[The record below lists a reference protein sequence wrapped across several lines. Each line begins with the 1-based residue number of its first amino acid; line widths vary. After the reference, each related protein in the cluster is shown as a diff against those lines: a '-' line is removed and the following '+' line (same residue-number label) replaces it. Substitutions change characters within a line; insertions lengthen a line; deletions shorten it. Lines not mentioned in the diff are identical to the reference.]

1 MYFNN
6 IHTFNDIKR
15 DFITNFKNKD
25 ITSLRVCTEDDETI
39 FLYHY
44 DSDFY
49 CIDDEDEY
57 KRYKNAYFDVI
68 QTSIIKLYEEDESTI
83 EEYFLTITIRL
94 GKIKS
99 RNTGINLPLLS
110 SIKTFKDINKWM
122 KDNFQNGMV
131 RIMDY
136 KTHTNITNT
145 IFEDTL
151 TIEKSNG
158 DAKLIRKNC
167 PISDAKF
174 DLMGVILYE
183 KQNEA
188 VFYVII
194 K

>member
-57 KRYKNAYFDVI
+57 KRYKNAYFNVI

-99 RNTGINLPLLS
+99 RNTGINLPPSS
-110 SIKTFKDINKWM
+110 SIKTFKDITKWM
-122 KDNFQNGMV
+122 KDNFTNGMV

-136 KTHTNITNT
+136 KTHTNITNV

-151 TIEKSNG
+151 MIEKSND
-158 DAKLIRKNC
+158 DAKLIKKNC
-167 PISDAKF
+167 PISDVKF

-188 VFYVII
+188 VFYVVI

>member
-57 KRYKNAYFDVI
+57 KRYKNAYFNVI

-99 RNTGINLPLLS
+99 RNTGINLPPLS
-110 SIKTFKDINKWM
+110 SIKTFKDIAKWM
-122 KDNFQNGMV
+122 KDNFPNGMV

-136 KTHTNITNT
+136 KTHTNITNV

-151 TIEKSNG
+151 MIEKSND
-158 DAKLIRKNC
+158 DAKLIKKNC
-167 PISDAKF
+167 PISDVKF

-188 VFYVII
+188 VFYVVI